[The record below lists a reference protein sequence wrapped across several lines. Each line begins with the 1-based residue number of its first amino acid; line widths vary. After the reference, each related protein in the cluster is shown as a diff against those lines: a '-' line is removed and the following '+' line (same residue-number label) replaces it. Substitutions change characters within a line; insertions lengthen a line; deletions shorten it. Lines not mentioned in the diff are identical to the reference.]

1 MILGVFTGLTE
12 HGGIQRYGHHAAAVI
27 AMLARDRGEDYR
39 FLGLNDPAGKHEIES
54 AGVRFSI
61 EGFARNKPGL
71 IRAVLSSAR
80 ATRIAYLNHPN
91 LAPLGLALRALN
103 PGSRYIVSTYGFEV
117 WEPLSSLRGFALQ
130 RAERVTAIAEFN
142 AVKVAELQH
151 VAPER
156 IAIVPCALDP
166 EFSIPSDATSTR
178 PRPAEPPI
186 LLTVAR
192 LEGAERGEYKGV
204 DTVIE
209 AMPEVLAAFPGV
221 RYVVVGD
228 GDDRPRLEKLA
239 HRIGLQDRVTF
250 AGAVDHAAL
259 RAFYETCEVFVM
271 PSRTEGFGI
280 VFLEAMALGKPV
292 VGGNH
297 GGTPEVW
304 ADGTAGFLVDYGD
317 VHALAGRL
325 RLLLGDFELRARMG
339 RAGRALVSSK
349 FSFARF
355 QQNFGELLL

>member
-142 AVKVAELQH
+142 AVKVAEPPACRAGENRVDCH
-151 VAPER
+151 AH
-156 IAIVPCALDP
+156 
-166 EFSIPSDATSTR
+166 SIQNSRFRAMPR
-178 PRPAEPPI
+178 RRQPRPAEPPI
-186 LLTVAR
+186 LL
-192 LEGAERGEYKGV
+192 
-204 DTVIE
+204 
-209 AMPEVLAAFPGV
+209 
-221 RYVVVGD
+221 
-228 GDDRPRLEKLA
+228 
-239 HRIGLQDRVTF
+239 
-250 AGAVDHAAL
+250 
-259 RAFYETCEVFVM
+259 
-271 PSRTEGFGI
+271 
-280 VFLEAMALGKPV
+280 
-292 VGGNH
+292 
-297 GGTPEVW
+297 W
-304 ADGTAGFLVDYGD
+304 
-317 VHALAGRL
+317 
-325 RLLLGDFELRARMG
+325 
-339 RAGRALVSSK
+339 
-349 FSFARF
+349 
-355 QQNFGELLL
+355 